1 MDEFEELLS
10 ESQGALER
18 FVKFKISDSHD
29 AKDII
34 QDVYLSAFQSFC
46 TLRNRDCFKAWLIS
60 IAKNKCNDYYRRKA
74 TNMEINIDAL
84 SETELSYG
92 SCQVTER
99 TAVSE
104 TLERF
109 GSNERQLLYL
119 YFFRELSQKEIAMRL
134 HIPIGTVKS
143 RLYHAKEKFKESY
156 PYPPEPKGEKNMK
169 KFPDIMPEYRIEA
182 SSLPAFPVVFEEL
195 PNWVIIPRIGEK
207 TQWASYDQP
216 SRKMTEKV
224 CSEVVASAFI
234 HGIEG
239 VEIVSRSSER
249 KAEHIYYAQ
258 LTDTHCRWLGESY
271 IDNNGARR
279 LLTFLDGDDFIAEW
293 GYGEDNIGNETHLSP
308 AGRITQNRN
317 ELTIPREAHCMD
329 VTGRYTVT
337 LNDVEYDTVCITEFW
352 DSGAL
357 SLRRMPTEAAELCS
371 GAASTRTTG
380 AFGQYQ
386 RTWSQMLPESETLSV
401 NGRTYVHWYDCIS
414 DYVL

>member
-1 MDEFEELLS
+1 MDEFEKLLS
-10 ESQGALER
+10 ESKGAIER
-18 FVKFKISDSHD
+18 FVKFKINNHCDSE
-29 AKDII
+29 DII
-34 QDVYLSAFQSFC
+34 QDVCLTALQRLG
-46 TLRNRDCFKAWLIS
+46 TLKNEACFKAWLIS

-74 TNMEINIDAL
+74 ANMEINIDAL

-104 TLERF
+104 TLERL

-119 YFFRELSQKEIAMRL
+119 YFFRELSQREIAEYM
-134 HIPIGTVKS
+134 HIPLGTVKS
-143 RLYHAKEKFKESY
+143 RLYHAKKKFREIY
-156 PYPPEPKGEKNMK
+156 PYPPQTKGEKNMK
-169 KFPDIMPEYRIEA
+169 KFPDIMPEYRIET

-271 IDNNGARR
+271 IKNGARH

-308 AGRITQNRN
+308 AGRITQNGN

-357 SLRRMPTEAAELCS
+357 SQTYADRLGRTVLWRRFNKDDW
-371 GAASTRTTG
+371 

-386 RTWSQMLPESETLSV
+386 RTWSQMLPESETLTV

>member
-1 MDEFEELLS
+1 MDEFEKLLF
-10 ESQGALER
+10 ESKGAVER
-18 FVKFKISDSHD
+18 FVKFKINNHCDSE
-29 AKDII
+29 DII
-34 QDVYLSAFQSFC
+34 QDVCLTALQRFG
-46 TLRNRDCFKAWLIS
+46 TLKNKACFKAWLIS

-74 TNMEINIDAL
+74 ANMEINIDAL

-92 SCQVTER
+92 SCPVTER

-104 TLERF
+104 TLERL

-119 YFFRELSQKEIAMRL
+119 YFFRELSQKEIVMRL

-156 PYPPEPKGEKNMK
+156 PYPPQTKGEKNMK

-271 IDNNGARR
+271 IKNGARH

-308 AGRITQNRN
+308 AGRITQNGN

-357 SLRRMPTEAAELCS
+357 SQTYADRSGRTVLWRRFNKDDW
-371 GAASTRTTG
+371 

-386 RTWSQMLPESETLSV
+386 RTWSQMLPESETLTV
-401 NGRTYVHWYDCIS
+401 NGKTYVHWHDCIS

>member
-34 QDVYLSAFQSFC
+34 QDVCLNAFQSFC
-46 TLRNRDCFKAWLIS
+46 TLKNRACFKAWLIS
-60 IAKNKCNDYYRRKA
+60 IAKNRCTDYYRKKA
-74 TNMEINIDAL
+74 ANPEMTLDLL
-84 SETELSYG
+84 SETALSYENA
-92 SCQVTER
+92 Q
-99 TAVSE
+99 TAGRSHVGE
-104 TLERF
+104 TLEKLS
-109 GSNERQLLYL
+109 GKDRQLLYL
-119 YFFRELSQKEIAMRL
+119 YFFRELPQREIAEYM
-134 HIPIGTVKS
+134 HIPLGTVKS
-143 RLYHAKEKFKESY
+143 RLYHAKKKFREIY
-156 PYPPEPKGEKNMK
+156 PYPPQTKGEKNMK
-169 KFPDIMPEYRIEA
+169 KFPDVMPEYKIEA
-182 SSLPAFPVVFEEL
+182 SDSPAFPVIFEEL
-195 PNWVIIPRIGEK
+195 PNWMIVPRIGEK
-207 TQWASYDQP
+207 VQWASYDLP

-224 CSEVVASAFI
+224 CSEVIASAFI

-239 VEIVSRSSER
+239 VEIVSRSGK

-271 IDNNGARR
+271 IDKNGARR

-308 AGRITQNRN
+308 AGRITQNGN
-317 ELTIPREAHCMD
+317 ELTIPREVHCMD

-337 LNDVEYDTVCITEFW
+337 LNDVEYDTVCITDFFAN
-352 DSGAL
+352 GAL
-357 SLRRMPTEAAELCS
+357 SQTYADRSGRTVLWRRFNKDDW
-371 GAASTRTTG
+371 

-386 RTWSQMLPESETLSV
+386 KTWSEMLPKSETLSV
-401 NGRTYVHWYDCIS
+401 NGQTYVHWLDCIS